1 MSNIP
6 TPFVGGTDSPRRGSD
21 EEKGLQPP
29 YAPGRDAVTE
39 DEAAAP
45 MTDEQTDLEEPMP
58 EVIDDLDEED
68 LLPDMSTEGE
78 EIAIEG
84 ATYDLDWP
92 EEPALETPSDDVGT
106 TTEPEL
112 TPVADA
118 PTMAEPSVAGERA
131 EMPDFLLGPDSGDD
145 AEPVADPVSDTPL
158 VTSKE
163 ELVETA
169 LTLQKGALGGSIRAL
184 VADLSVYTTEIAVPR
199 AFAAGYLAA
208 KKEREK

>member
-1 MSNIP
+1 VSNIP

-29 YAPGRDAVTE
+29 YAPVSDAVTE
-39 DEAAAP
+39 IEAAAP
-45 MTDEQTDLEEPMP
+45 LADEQTDHEEPLP
-58 EVIDDLDEED
+58 VVIDDLDEED

-92 EEPALETPSDDVGT
+92 EPLLETPSAQAGT

-112 TPVADA
+112 APAADA
-118 PTMAEPSVAGERA
+118 PVMGEPSVAGARA
-131 EMPDFLLGPDSGDD
+131 EMPDFLLGPDSGDA
-145 AEPVADPVSDTPL
+145 AEPLAGPVSAAP
-158 VTSKE
+158 VVASKE
-163 ELVETA
+163 ELVEMA
-169 LTLQKGALGGSIRAL
+169 LTLQKGALGGPIRAL
-184 VADLSVYTTEIAVPR
+184 VADLSVYTPEIAVPR

-208 KKEREK
+208 RKEREK